1 MKKIVVF
8 LLVAL
13 GAGLLAACGAP
24 APANVALSFT
34 DGLGREVALDQ
45 PAQSIVSLSP
55 PLTEMLFAIGG
66 GDQLV
71 ARDSF
76 SDYPEAALALPDIGG
91 GFAEYDLETIVA
103 LGPDLI
109 LAGDIQ
115 TPELVQSIEDLGL
128 QVFYVANPSSLE
140 DMLESI
146 QVLGAL
152 SGHEAE
158 AAQVTANL
166 AMRIQAVD
174 DALAGDIQPVPIF
187 YELDATD
194 PAKPYT
200 PGPGSFYSHLIQR
213 AGGDNLGDELGTE
226 WAQASVEFLLVRD
239 PYYILLGD
247 ALWGVMPESVAERPG
262 WETLSAV
269 REGRVLP
276 FDDNLLARIGPRQVD
291 GLEALARLLHPD
303 LFK

>member
-1 MKKIVVF
+1 MTKKKYLMIT
-8 LLVAL
+8 AL
-13 GAGLLAACGAP
+13 IGLLLASCGTPVP
-24 APANVALSFT
+24 AQSAITIT
-34 DGLGREVALDQ
+34 DGLGREISLDQ

-55 PLTEMLFAIGG
+55 PFTEMLFAIGA

-76 SDYPEAALALPDIGG
+76 SDYPQEALALPDIGG

-103 LGPDLI
+103 LNPDLV
-109 LAGDIQ
+109 LAGAIQ

-128 QVFYVANPSSLE
+128 KVFYMANPASLE
-140 DMLESI
+140 EMLESMRI
-146 QVLGAL
+146 LGAI
-152 SGHEAE
+152 SGHEAQ
-158 AAQVTANL
+158 AGQVVKDLQA
-166 AMRIQAVD
+166 RIHAVD
-174 DALAGDIQPVPIF
+174 DALTKDRNLVPVF

-226 WAQASVEFLLVRD
+226 WAQASVEFLLVSD
-239 PYYILLGD
+239 PQYILLGD
-247 ALWGVMPESVAERPG
+247 ALWGITPESVANRPG
-262 WETLSAV
+262 WDALSAV
-269 REGRVLP
+269 KEGRVLP

-303 LFK
+303 AFE